1 MRFQRGHYPFG
12 RGMQGGQ
19 SPLALSLHGVQAY
32 SPKIQRIKT
41 RNLDFISID
50 FFLKKAYNKFIRL
63 YEGMILMGCKV
74 VKFGGSSLADADQFR
89 KVAAIIK
96 SDEKRKFVVPSAP
109 GKRFSDDIKITDM
122 LYKCAELAGSGLDFS
137 DEFRTIK
144 ERYNG
149 IIIELGIDMNL
160 DDEFN
165 SIAAELKARPARDFA
180 ASRGEYLNGKVLSR
194 YLGFEF
200 VDAADVIIFDNKGAL
215 LLEDTVKA
223 VRERV
228 KHLPNAVIPG
238 FYGRTTEG
246 AVKTFSRGGSDV
258 TGSIIANAVN
268 AEIYENWT
276 DVSGFLVADPR
287 VVENPDV
294 IQVITYKELRELS
307 YMGATVLHEDAIF
320 PVRSAGIPINIRN
333 TNRPD
338 DSGTMI
344 VSDDH
349 DFTGESACTITGIA
363 GRKGFST
370 INIEKAMMNSETG
383 FGMKVLK
390 ALSDNGISFE
400 HMPSGIDTMS
410 ITVDSAK
417 LEPVREKV
425 LSQIRRDVSP
435 DHLEIEDGIALLA
448 VVGRRMKNTRGTVA
462 RIFASMAHARINVKM
477 IDQGSSEL
485 NVIIGVSEN
494 DLNEA
499 IRRIYDM
506 FVNSEKD

>member
-1 MRFQRGHYPFG
+1 
-12 RGMQGGQ
+12 
-19 SPLALSLHGVQAY
+19 
-32 SPKIQRIKT
+32 
-41 RNLDFISID
+41 
-50 FFLKKAYNKFIRL
+50 
-63 YEGMILMGCKV
+63 MGFKV
-74 VKFGGSSLADADQFR
+74 VKFGGSSLADANQFR
-89 KVAAIIK
+89 KVANIIK

-109 GKRFSDDIKITDM
+109 GKRFSDDIKVTDM
-122 LYKCAELAGSGLDFS
+122 LYKCADLAGSGVDFS
-137 DEFRTIK
+137 ETFNIIK

-149 IIIELGIDMNL
+149 IISELGVNISL
-160 DDEFN
+160 DEDFDA
-165 SIAAELKARPARDFA
+165 IANELKARPSKDFA
-180 ASRGEYLNGKVLSR
+180 ASRGEFLNGKVLAA
-194 YLGFEF
+194 YLDYEF
-200 VDAADVIIFDNKGAL
+200 VDAADVIIFDTNGVL
-215 LLEDTVKA
+215 LLDETVKA

-228 KHLPNAVIPG
+228 MNLPNAVIPG

-246 AVKTFSRGGSDV
+246 FVKTFSRGGSDV
-258 TGSIIANAVN
+258 TGSIIANAVR

-276 DVSGFLVADPR
+276 DVSGFLVTDPR
-287 VVENPDV
+287 IVENPDV
-294 IQVITYKELRELS
+294 IEVITYRELRELA
-307 YMGATVLHEDAIF
+307 YMGASVLHEDAIF

-333 TNRPD
+333 TNRPED
-338 DSGTMI
+338 AGTMI

-349 DFTGESACTITGIA
+349 DFKGESVAHTITGIA

-390 ALSDNGISFE
+390 ALYENGLSFE

-410 ITVDSAK
+410 ITLDSAK
-417 LEPVREKV
+417 LEPVRDKV
-425 LSQIRRDVSP
+425 LAQIRKEVNP

-462 RIFASMAHARINVKM
+462 RIFAAMAHARINVKM

-485 NVIIGVSEN
+485 NVIIGVSEH

-506 FVNSEKD
+506 FINSEK